1 MNYAQSGP
9 GAFKA
14 RPMRMD
20 SGYGW
25 LLKCEW
31 VNALK
36 RESVA
41 NSKLGK
47 SNAMRNDTIE
57 CEAMLSTSVS
67 AWDWDPYSAN
77 LIFQHTHAEWWWI
90 IWNQNRIQN
99 GRYYVSMRKKKRK
112 IETIFLLIHSY
123 VQK

>member
-1 MNYAQSGP
+1 
-9 GAFKA
+9 
-14 RPMRMD
+14 
-20 SGYGW
+20 
-25 LLKCEW
+25 
-31 VNALK
+31 
-36 RESVA
+36 
-41 NSKLGK
+41 
-47 SNAMRNDTIE
+47 MRNDTIE